1 MTRREQLQER
11 YEDALFALLMDEVA
25 TFEGKKALEEN
36 ERLKRDPGAEVPAE
50 VSRQCVHT
58 IRNHFALQ
66 KARAAGRFTV
76 KAFGKVATAAGIAAI
91 LFTGAFAASDTFR
104 ASTLNLVVEIF
115 DESTDFR
122 LGAGTPAGAHRIS
135 AGWLPEG
142 HTLEGEGS
150 DNAGKWYHYQNAA
163 DASFY
168 IIYTVAE
175 GTVLSVDTENAETQ
189 SIQVQ
194 GQQAMLILKGDT
206 VQIVWTL
213 PDNSA
218 FMQLIGTGMMSDD
231 LIRVANEIKY

>member
-25 TFEGKKALEEN
+25 SLQGKKALEEN
-36 ERLKRDPGAEVPAE
+36 ERLKNDPSAEVPEETTKRCMRA
-50 VSRQCVHT
+50 
-58 IRNHFALQ
+58 IRSHFTLQ
-66 KARAAGRFTV
+66 KARAAGRLTV

-91 LFTGAFAASDTFR
+91 LFTGAFAASDSFR

-115 DESTDFR
+115 NESTDFR
-122 LGAGTPAGAHRIS
+122 LGASTPAGAYRIS

-142 HTLEGEGS
+142 YTLEGEGA
-150 DNAGKWYHYQNAA
+150 DNAGKWYLYQNAA
-163 DASFY
+163 DTSFY

-175 GTVLSVDTENAETQ
+175 GTVLSVDTEYAETQ
-189 SIQVQ
+189 NIQVQ
-194 GQQAMLILKGDT
+194 GQQAMLILKGET

-218 FMQLIGTGMMSDD
+218 FIQLIGTGMKSDD